1 MEYEMV
7 EYEYLILDIVVAW
20 RIYFKIFKNSSYH
33 PHCFIC
39 LLNLKIL
46 IMIIKS
52 YLLYIEF
59 VQNELD
65 PC

>member
-1 MEYEMV
+1 MV

-20 RIYFKIFKNSSYH
+20 IIYFKIFKNSSYH
-33 PHCFIC
+33 PQYFIC

-46 IMIIKS
+46 IDNYKS
-52 YLLYIEF
+52 YRLCIEF